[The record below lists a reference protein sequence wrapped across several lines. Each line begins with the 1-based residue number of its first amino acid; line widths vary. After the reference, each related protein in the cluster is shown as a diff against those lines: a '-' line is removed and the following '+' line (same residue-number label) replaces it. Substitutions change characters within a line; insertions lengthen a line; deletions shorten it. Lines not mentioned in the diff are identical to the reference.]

1 MDYIKASW
9 YISAISHFPHLSGWV
24 RIIILLGL
32 TSLCLQALRLGLSS
46 SLCSLLWPDY
56 ISLLV
61 TSSLLALALSEIFP
75 FYIDNVTPLL
85 SGVNFILSP
94 SLYSGMDEKIGKK
107 DQQDDL
113 GSEVEREALWKKI
126 GFVWHLKTGWWFREE
141 VPVLRYSVV

>member
-1 MDYIKASW
+1 
-9 YISAISHFPHLSGWV
+9 
-24 RIIILLGL
+24 
-32 TSLCLQALRLGLSS
+32 
-46 SLCSLLWPDY
+46 
-56 ISLLV
+56 LLV

-126 GFVWHLKTGWWFREE
+126 GFV
-141 VPVLRYSVV
+141 